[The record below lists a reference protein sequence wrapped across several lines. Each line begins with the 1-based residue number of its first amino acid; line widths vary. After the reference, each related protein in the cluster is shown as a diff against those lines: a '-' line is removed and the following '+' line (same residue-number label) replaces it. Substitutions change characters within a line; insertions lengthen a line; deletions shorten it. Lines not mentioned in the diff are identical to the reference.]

1 MSSQGY
7 IRYPT
12 IHQDTIVFVSEDDL
26 WLVSSEGG
34 RAERLTAGVAEVS
47 YPRFSPDGTQLAF
60 VGEEEGPSEIYAM
73 PALGGLA
80 KRLTFKPPLLA
91 RQQAGHLAE
100 TRYSIP
106 VIQDNS
112 LHALR
117 PSIRSIPRAAN
128 HASFLS
134 AWQMPSHMA
143 PTGASCSAAI

>member
-80 KRLTFKPPLLA
+80 ERLTFQAASSCKAPGCSPAGAVFLYSSHTAQFATVFKA
-91 RQQAGHLAE
+91 RDP
-100 TRYSIP
+100 TNP
-106 VIQDNS
+106 T
-112 LHALR
+112 
-117 PSIRSIPRAAN
+117 AA
-128 HASFLS
+128 
-134 AWQMPSHMA
+134 
-143 PTGASCSAAI
+143 